1 MDTGPR
7 SSRRALRRRY
17 WIALLVGVAI
27 GALFVAPAG
36 AHLIDDMDHLWFDHL
51 VSRAQHLPTVP
62 FATSVETVTPLSR
75 GSSTLAMTIGT
86 DGLPVISFFD
96 PGPGDLRVAHCRV
109 AACSLNDVFTV
120 DSAGVVGQYSSIAIG
135 TDGRPII
142 SYYDATNHRLKA
154 AHCGDPACSSGNTT
168 TPVAARRVGSTGQF
182 TSIGIGRDNP
192 WIAFYDNTA
201 KDLRIARCQNT
212 TCSQR
217 ALVTLDSLR
226 DVGKYASLAIDYGG
240 FPLVSY
246 YDASATNLKFAKCTA
261 IDCSSNSFVTVD
273 IGTDVGRYTS
283 LAIGSDG
290 LPVIAY
296 YDAANQDLK
305 LATCGDAICKTAN
318 TLTVV
323 DPTGNAGAYA
333 SVAIGDDGF
342 PVISYRADGHLKAAK
357 CRAQKCPPSKL
368 LTVLDQRS
376 GSGAGTAVANA
387 PDGKPVVAEVYSTG
401 SELAAAKCANPFC
414 LRRWWR
420 RG

>member
-1 MDTGPR
+1 LDTGTRP
-7 SSRRALRRRY
+7 SRRPVRRRR
-17 WIALLVGVAI
+17 WTALLAGIAI
-27 GALFVAPAG
+27 GALFVAPAS

-62 FATSVETVTPLSR
+62 FATTIKSVTPLTR
-75 GSSTLAMTIGT
+75 SSNTLAMTLGT

-96 PGPGDLRVAHCRV
+96 PGPGDLRVAHCRDLS
-109 AACSLNDVFTV
+109 CSLHDVFTV
-120 DSAGVVGQYSSIAIG
+120 DATGVVGQHSSIAIG

-154 AHCGDPACSSGNTT
+154 AHCGDAACSTGNTS
-168 TPVAARRVGSTGQF
+168 TPVASSRAGSTGQF
-182 TSIGIGRDNP
+182 TSIGIGRDDP
-192 WIAFYDNTA
+192 WIAFYDNSA

-217 ALVTLDSLR
+217 DLVTLDSFR

-246 YDASATNLKFAKCTA
+246 YDASATSLKFAKCTA
-261 IDCSSNSFVTVD
+261 IDCSGKSVVTVD
-273 IGTDVGRYTS
+273 NGADVGRYTS
-283 LAIGSDG
+283 LSIGSDG
-290 LPVIAY
+290 FPLIAY
-296 YDAANQDLK
+296 YDATNQNLK
-305 LATCGDAICKTAN
+305 LATCGNAICNAAN

-323 DPTGNAGAYA
+323 DSSGNAGAYA
-333 SVAIGDDGF
+333 SLAIGDDGF
-342 PVISYRADGHLKAAK
+342 PVISYQTDGHLKAVK
-357 CRAQKCPPSKL
+357 CRAQKCPSSRL
-368 LTVLDQRS
+368 LTVLDERS

-387 PDGKPVVAEVYSTG
+387 PDGKPVVAEVFSTG
-401 SELAAAKCANPFC
+401 PELAVAKCANPLC